1 MGEPRTIRGTNLTAA
16 EGGGLSGPLRA
27 WDGDGGTDM
36 NLMSGAG
43 CRDADGSYTYG
54 WMDKSRHSARQS
66 GTRRELV
73 ALIWYV
79 AWTITLHILYRYDGY
94 ALSVH
99 KLQRQRQAH
108 GAGEVDR
115 W

>member
-1 MGEPRTIRGTNLTAA
+1 
-16 EGGGLSGPLRA
+16 
-27 WDGDGGTDM
+27 M

-43 CRDADGSYTYG
+43 CRDADVSYIYE
-54 WMDKSRHSARQS
+54 WMDKFRHSARQD

-73 ALIWYV
+73 ALIWFV
-79 AWTITLHILYRYDGY
+79 PWTITLHILLYRYDGY
-94 ALSVH
+94 AFSIH
-99 KLQRQRQAH
+99 ELQRQRQTH